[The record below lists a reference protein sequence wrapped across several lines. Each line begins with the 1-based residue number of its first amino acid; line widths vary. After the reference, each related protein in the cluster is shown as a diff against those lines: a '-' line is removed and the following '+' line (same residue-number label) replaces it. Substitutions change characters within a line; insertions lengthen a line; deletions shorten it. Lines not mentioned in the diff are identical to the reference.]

1 VKLALAYYAYALENP
16 VQCLSYLNQVRD
28 LANVQSR
35 LNAVES
41 LRSNTSSIQSSSTVD
56 NASSASFIGS
66 FVSSETTQI
75 VADIADGRAWSAIEV
90 VRSVCLQG
98 NLVSSLRC
106 LCDILTS
113 RQQACHSKRSSQPTR
128 LRSCRS
134 ISVVPRHSRL
144 SKAASHNPFPRIRCP
159 HRVPVLDISIIRL
172 SRDTENFGDGLSAS
186 SDAQYW
192 PHLARAI

>member
-1 VKLALAYYAYALENP
+1 MKLALAYYAYALENP

-41 LRSNTSSIQSSSTVD
+41 LRSNTSSIQSSLTVD

-98 NLVSSLRC
+98 DLVSSLCC
-106 LCDILTS
+106 LCDTLTS
-113 RQQACHSKRSSQPTR
+113 
-128 LRSCRS
+128 
-134 ISVVPRHSRL
+134 
-144 SKAASHNPFPRIRCP
+144 
-159 HRVPVLDISIIRL
+159 
-172 SRDTENFGDGLSAS
+172 
-186 SDAQYW
+186 W
-192 PHLARAI
+192 